1 MKKYIAVV
9 TFDRGAAGPWCSR
22 IMSTFANSAEEARAE
37 IARELARPGR
47 YEYLNAWREHGEEM
61 LEEEVE

>member
-9 TFDRGAAGPWCSR
+9 TFDRGAAGPWHNR
-22 IMSTFANSAEEARAE
+22 IMSTYANSPEEARAE
-37 IARELARPGR
+37 IAMQLARPGR
-47 YEYLNAWREHGEEM
+47 SEYLNAWREHGEEM